1 MNTLRARFNWRQA
14 ADAEEVAATL
24 ARLARP
30 LAGPDDL
37 DPLIERLA
45 DKRCVLLGEASHGTA
60 EYYTWRAQITRRL
73 VERHG
78 FAFVAVEGDWPDC
91 YKVNRYVKGSAESGG
106 SAREVLQAFDRWPT
120 WMWANEEIVELTEG
134 LRRHND
140 GLARRG
146 PALEE
151 RKVGF
156 YGLDVYSLWDS
167 MAAVIDYL
175 ERTDPAAVDAAK
187 GAYGCFEPYGEDVEG
202 YAVAS
207 AFVAETCED
216 EVVAM
221 LAELRG
227 KAPQYR
233 EDGTANPHEAYFDA
247 EQNAL
252 IAKNAEHY
260 YRTMVR
266 GGAASWNVRDRHMQ
280 ETLERL
286 MEFHG
291 PDARAVVWE
300 HNTHI
305 GDARYTDM
313 ARDGMVNVGQLA
325 RERWGEDQVALV
337 GFGSYEGS
345 VIAGDAWGAPMR
357 RIPVPPAQRGSFE
370 ELLHRNDA
378 RDALLLF
385 DPEDRTTQET
395 LGQPR
400 GHRAIGVVYHPE
412 REQYGNYVPTVLPRR
427 YDAFLYL
434 DRTTALHPLH
444 LQPRDEHEPPETYPT
459 GDVPSTAR

>member
-1 MNTLRARFNWRQA
+1 M
-14 ADAEEVAATL
+14 
-24 ARLARP
+24 
-30 LAGPDDL
+30 
-37 DPLIERLA
+37 
-45 DKRCVLLGEASHGTA
+45 
-60 EYYTWRAQITRRL
+60 
-73 VERHG
+73 
-78 FAFVAVEGDWPDC
+78 
-91 YKVNRYVKGSAESGG
+91 
-106 SAREVLQAFDRWPT
+106 
-120 WMWANEEIVELTEG
+120 
-134 LRRHND
+134 
-140 GLARRG
+140 
-146 PALEE
+146 
-151 RKVGF
+151 GF
-156 YGLDVYSLWDS
+156 YGLDVYSLWES
-167 MAAVIDYL
+167 LQAIFDYL
-175 ERTDPAAVDAAK
+175 GEEDPTSLEAAQDA
-187 GAYGCFEPYGEDVEG
+187 YRCFEPYGEDVEG

-207 AFVAETCED
+207 TFVAETCED
-216 EVVAM
+216 DVVAM

-233 EDGTANPHEAYFDA
+233 EDGTVARHEAYFDV

-345 VIAGDAWGAPMR
+345 VIAGNAWGAPMR

-385 DPEDRTTQET
+385 DPEDQATQET

-459 GDVPSTAR
+459 GDVPTAPR

>member
-1 MNTLRARFNWRQA
+1 
-14 ADAEEVAATL
+14 
-24 ARLARP
+24 
-30 LAGPDDL
+30 
-37 DPLIERLA
+37 
-45 DKRCVLLGEASHGTA
+45 
-60 EYYTWRAQITRRL
+60 
-73 VERHG
+73 
-78 FAFVAVEGDWPDC
+78 
-91 YKVNRYVKGSAESGG
+91 
-106 SAREVLQAFDRWPT
+106 
-120 WMWANEEIVELTEG
+120 
-134 LRRHND
+134 
-140 GLARRG
+140 
-146 PALEE
+146 
-151 RKVGF
+151 
-156 YGLDVYSLWDS
+156 
-167 MAAVIDYL
+167 
-175 ERTDPAAVDAAK
+175 
-187 GAYGCFEPYGEDVEG
+187 
-202 YAVAS
+202 
-207 AFVAETCED
+207 
-216 EVVAM
+216 
-221 LAELRG
+221 
-227 KAPQYR
+227 
-233 EDGTANPHEAYFDA
+233 
-247 EQNAL
+247 
-252 IAKNAEHY
+252 
-260 YRTMVR
+260 
-266 GGAASWNVRDRHMQ
+266 MQ

-370 ELLHRNDA
+370 ELLHQNDA

-385 DPEDRTTQET
+385 DPEDEATQET

-444 LQPRDEHEPPETYPT
+444 LQPRDDHEPPETYPT
-459 GDVPSTAR
+459 GDVPTAPR